1 MNVRKAIRRVAVPA
15 PAKINLFLAITGKR
29 SDSFHEIL
37 SVVSKINLFDLV
49 TLEQTNQSNE
59 LSCLC
64 PENPSLANL
73 ENLACVAVKEWRKF
87 TGDKTGFRIN
97 LKKKIPV
104 MAGMGGGSSD
114 AVATLKALNIFHGH
128 ALSETQL
135 IELASRI
142 GSDCPLFFKNGLIA
156 VEGRGEIVNSISPE
170 KNNEWKGKPIL
181 IFQPNIEFS
190 TSSMYGLLAKN
201 ESYSDSNWAKSRFER
216 WKNGPISGLE
226 LCHNDFESVI
236 FKKYLFIEP
245 LFTVLKEK
253 FDLTFHVSG
262 SGSCCFCFINDEA
275 DFEVVKKEIKR
286 CLGEH
291 TKFWISQIL

>member
-97 LKKKIPV
+97 LKK
-104 MAGMGGGSSD
+104 
-114 AVATLKALNIFHGH
+114 
-128 ALSETQL
+128 
-135 IELASRI
+135 R
-142 GSDCPLFFKNGLIA
+142 
-156 VEGRGEIVNSISPE
+156 
-170 KNNEWKGKPIL
+170 
-181 IFQPNIEFS
+181 
-190 TSSMYGLLAKN
+190 
-201 ESYSDSNWAKSRFER
+201 
-216 WKNGPISGLE
+216 
-226 LCHNDFESVI
+226 
-236 FKKYLFIEP
+236 YL
-245 LFTVLKEK
+245 
-253 FDLTFHVSG
+253 
-262 SGSCCFCFINDEA
+262 
-275 DFEVVKKEIKR
+275 
-286 CLGEH
+286 
-291 TKFWISQIL
+291 